1 MEALRYF
8 PRRYVVR
15 EEAEAEMGGKGGVQS
30 VDFYLLKKYLYK
42 LKLLKYPK
50 NDYLYLQL
58 DSLYL

>member
-1 MEALRYF
+1 MEAFRYF
-8 PRRYVVR
+8 PRRFVVR
-15 EEAEAEMGGKGGVQS
+15 EEEVEMGGKGGVQS

>member
-1 MEALRYF
+1 
-8 PRRYVVR
+8 
-15 EEAEAEMGGKGGVQS
+15 MGGKGGVQS

-58 DSLYL
+58 DSLYLEKI